1 MTESFIVQSICV
13 FCGSYVG
20 SRVEYSQLAR
30 KLGEELVQRGIELV
44 YGAGS
49 IGLMGIL
56 ADQVLELGGRVVG
69 VIPNYLSTKEVLHS
83 NLTRLHITDSL
94 LERKLLM
101 MELSDGFIALPGGIG
116 TLDELLEVYSWA
128 QLGRHSK
135 PIGLVNVCGYFDA
148 FQSMIDYSIKEGFTR
163 TDYRHLLLVENEPN
177 QLIER
182 MTQS

>member
-1 MTESFIVQSICV
+1 MQSICV

-20 SRVEYSQLAR
+20 SRVQYSQITR
-30 KLGEELVQRGIELV
+30 RLGEELVRRNIQLV

-69 VIPNYLSTKEVLHS
+69 VIPNYLSNKEVMHS
-83 NLTRLHITDSL
+83 NLSQVHITDSL
-94 LERKLLM
+94 LERKYLM

-128 QLGRHSK
+128 QLGRHTK
-135 PIGLVNVCGYFDA
+135 AIGLLNACGYYDA
-148 FQSMIDYSIKEGFTR
+148 FLAMIDHSIREGFTR
-163 TDYRHLLLVENEPN
+163 TDYRRLLLVEEEA
-177 QLIER
+177 ER
-182 MTQS
+182 LLDRMMES

>member
-1 MTESFIVQSICV
+1 MESIGV

-20 SRVEYSQLAR
+20 SRVEYSQAAR
-30 KLGEELVQRGIELV
+30 RLGQELVRRGVQLV

-56 ADQVLELGGRVVG
+56 ADQVLELGGRVIG
-69 VIPNYLSTKEVLHS
+69 VIPAHLSTQEVLHE
-83 NLTRLHITDSL
+83 RLSKLHVTGSL

-116 TLDELLEVYSWA
+116 TLDELFEVYTWA

-135 PIGLVNVCGYFDA
+135 PIGLLNSCDYFDPL
-148 FQSMIDYSIKEGFTR
+148 QELINHSIREGFTR
-163 TDYRHLLLVENEPN
+163 TDFRQLLTVESNPDV
-177 QLIER
+177 LIDR
-182 MTQS
+182 MIAK